1 MKTIAKNSSL
11 IKYKNHSIVLLSHDD
26 YTAVRN
32 DDFARTIEIIMKRSN
47 NNSTNDVYKTFK
59 QKVICILRREGA
71 SEEFIVANVT
81 DNAIK
86 DAILNNFTAESLA
99 WAILQ

>member
-1 MKTIAKNSSL
+1 MRKINNSST
-11 IKYKNHSIVLLSHDD
+11 N
-26 YTAVRN
+26 
-32 DDFARTIEIIMKRSN
+32 
-47 NNSTNDVYKTFK
+47 NDVYYTFK
-59 QKVICILRREGA
+59 QKVIRILRREGA
-71 SEEFIVANVT
+71 SEKFISDNVT